1 MPEFKGIRQIFT
13 GIEIDQNAELDRDKK
28 LLNTYKSLDSIRK
41 KNNEKPLWEEIRDE
55 YGLSEEDAQKIKLIG
70 AIPIDPTFNQ
80 WATMTIQKLEGDGG
94 GMEEGQPPDEQE
106 FDSSGTEE
114 EPLEIE
120 DYSDYDP
127 SQDDDFMG

>member
-1 MPEFKGIRQIFT
+1 M
-13 GIEIDQNAELDRDKK
+13 
-28 LLNTYKSLDSIRK
+28 
-41 KNNEKPLWEEIRDE
+41 
-55 YGLSEEDAQKIKLIG
+55 SEEDAQKIKLIG

-120 DYSDYDP
+120 DYSNYDP
-127 SQDDDFMG
+127 SQDEDFSSE